1 MIKVPY
7 EVAHFQYS
15 GDTLKSQENLK
26 AESSEDVWEAKTS
39 QAVLRLSIDPASV
52 VNEVRVGVVSSMTV
66 TVVAEKAEGGE
77 EVQIARE
84 FPCEYEAGKLCS
96 KFAIGNEQANIRFSA
111 VRLVLQNT
119 KDWLPMK
126 VLYVSLYAQS
136 PSSNATTKR
145 PSDTV
150 TRTPE
155 KRTKVEQDP
164 ATCSYSS
171 ILFGCR
177 VVTIHYSEH
186 VRRLCECMGA
196 QYASTDFDRC
206 THCIVT
212 ADESS
217 NELELLKEKNL
228 QVVSMRWL
236 EECLSARS
244 RAQESAYV
252 I

>member
-26 AESSEDVWEAKTS
+26 AESSEDIWEAKTS

-52 VNEVRVGVVSSMTV
+52 VNEVRLGVVSSMTV
-66 TVVAEKAEGGE
+66 TVVGEKAEGGE
-77 EVQIARE
+77 EVEIARE
-84 FPCEYEAGKLCS
+84 FPCEYEVGKQCS

-136 PSSNATTKR
+136 PNFNATKR
-145 PSDTV
+145 PSDTA

-155 KRTKVEQDP
+155 KRYKVEQDP

-177 VVTIHYSEH
+177 VVTVRYSDH
-186 VRRLCECMGA
+186 VKRLCECMGA
-196 QYASTDFDRC
+196 LYVSADFDRC

-217 NELELLKEKNL
+217 SEREHLKERNL
-228 QVVSMRWL
+228 QVVSVRWL